1 MNPHRFAVGYVPP
14 AGAFPPGPVSPS
26 FAFPQSPRQAY
37 YAPAPI
43 YSVAPSMPWPGV
55 SAIPYAPPMVYT
67 YSPTWGATA
76 YQPQLVVPAPA
87 EGVPADSQ
95 ATQRPRRIRRRRPRT
110 LSATEATETQSPANL
125 APPVTVSGEDRPVGV
140 VEPMPRET
148 VASPTLTM
156 PQASAPSINQ
166 LLLAYGCGCCGPA
179 PLSRPST
186 ASASYS
192 PTQTPAPTP
201 AESRAPT
208 PVNVS
213 APVISVG
220 VQAPH
225 LSVAS
230 GSSGTHPFPPLDRPT
245 SEYDLVR
252 VISDVL
258 VPRVGEIPVEPVRR
272 DPQHHADLAQ
282 LIETQDYGSSVPLLP
297 PRPRFPFAGRDVA
310 GNEGRPLQFPAVNSA
325 GNPSSVRRGNNSARD
340 TVSSTGNTASLDREP
355 FPIVSGPL
363 NSNPVVELPP
373 SEPANDVLNDPR
385 VAEALEARVEVGVH
399 EPERAPEPDRPNE
412 VSLQD
417 SHLLLAEHPFIRSLP
432 FCFTQRRRRSGSPES
447 PNSAPQRP
455 TILRSVLLRNTL
467 RRNSLTT
474 GPTRNGERAAN
485 DPSPNNLA
493 NASSSNFD
501 IRSTNNAGPP
511 GDIQAFSNE
520 APTSG
525 LVLPA
530 SDITLDAD
538 YRVLLP
544 IPDTAYI
551 TEEPFLNYLPIMIHL
566 PPTDSILFPR

>member
-1 MNPHRFAVGYVPP
+1 MNPHHFAVGYVPP
-14 AGAFPPGPVSPS
+14 AGAFPPGPISPG
-26 FAFPQSPRQAY
+26 FAFPQSPRQSHY
-37 YAPAPI
+37 VPAPI
-43 YSVAPSMPWPGV
+43 YSVAPSMPWPGI
-55 SAIPYAPPMVYT
+55 SAVPYAPPMVYT

-148 VASPTLTM
+148 AASPTLTM
-156 PQASAPSINQ
+156 PQASAPLINQ

-179 PLSRPST
+179 LLSRPST
-186 ASASYS
+186 ASTHYS

-230 GSSGTHPFPPLDRPT
+230 GSSGTHPFPPLDRPI

-252 VISDVL
+252 VVSDVL
-258 VPRVGEIPVEPVRR
+258 VPRIGEIPAEPVRR

-282 LIETQDYGSSVPLLP
+282 LIETQDYVSSVPLLP

-412 VSLQD
+412 
-417 SHLLLAEHPFIRSLP
+417 
-432 FCFTQRRRRSGSPES
+432 RRRRPGSPES
-447 PNSAPQRP
+447 PNSAPQSP
-455 TILRSVLLRNTL
+455 TLLRSVLLRNTL

-485 DPSPNNLA
+485 DTSPDNLA
-493 NASSSNFD
+493 SASSSNFD

-520 APTSG
+520 APSFG
-525 LVLPA
+525 LVHPA
-530 SDITLDAD
+530 SDIALDAD
-538 YRVLLP
+538 YRVLLSL
-544 IPDTAYI
+544 PDTAYI

>member
-1 MNPHRFAVGYVPP
+1 MNPHHFSVGYVPP
-14 AGAFPPGPVSPS
+14 AGAFPPGPVSPG

-37 YAPAPI
+37 HAPAPI

-55 SAIPYAPPMVYT
+55 SAVPYAPPMVYT
-67 YSPTWGATA
+67 YSPTWGVTA
-76 YQPQLVVPAPA
+76 YQPQIVVPAPA

-125 APPVTVSGEDRPVGV
+125 APAVAVSGEDRPVGV
-140 VEPMPRET
+140 VESMPRET
-148 VASPTLTM
+148 TASPTLTM

-166 LLLAYGCGCCGPA
+166 LLLAYGRGCCGPA
-179 PLSRPST
+179 LLSRPST
-186 ASASYS
+186 ASTPYS

-230 GSSGTHPFPPLDRPT
+230 GSS
-245 SEYDLVR
+245 V
-252 VISDVL
+252 SDVL

-282 LIETQDYGSSVPLLP
+282 LVETQNYVNSVPLLP
-297 PRPRFPFAGRDVA
+297 PRPRFPSAGRDVA
-310 GNEGRPLQFPAVNSA
+310 GNEGRPLQFPAVNSV
-325 GNPSSVRRGNNSARD
+325 GNPSSVRRENNSARD

-355 FPIVSGPL
+355 FPIVSGSL

-385 VAEALEARVEVGVH
+385 VAEALEARVEDGVH

-412 VSLQD
+412 
-417 SHLLLAEHPFIRSLP
+417 
-432 FCFTQRRRRSGSPES
+432 RRRRSGSPES

-455 TILRSVLLRNTL
+455 TTLRSVLLRNTL
-467 RRNSLTT
+467 RRHSPTT
-474 GPTRNGERAAN
+474 GSTRNGECAAN
-485 DPSPNNLA
+485 ATSPNNLA
-493 NASSSNFD
+493 NASSSNLD

-538 YRVLLP
+538 YRVLP
-544 IPDTAYI
+544 TIPDTVFI
-551 TEEPFLNYLPIMIHL
+551 TESHS
-566 PPTDSILFPR
+566 SIIYP